1 MEWKQKNIGKRKKRQ
16 NILKRKKKSNLVTD
30 WIVGGWGHKTK

>member
-1 MEWKQKNIGKRKKRQ
+1 MEAEKHRQ
-16 NILKRKKKSNLVTD
+16 EEKEAKYIEEKKKSNLVTD